1 MGKGDFHNCSRT
13 CLSTFIPS
21 RARKF
26 LYDRHNTHGTLI
38 TSFIKTKRM
47 KRIILLA
54 FLASSALMSQASIE
68 RKSDPL
74 FKQAVTESKAVVN
87 FTEKTASVKSTIKLN
102 VPENCTVTMKGSLN
116 GGVFSIEV
124 SCTATASTC
133 DQAASKATSCLSTAI
148 RRARQAIS

>member
-1 MGKGDFHNCSRT
+1 MGKGEFHNCSRT

-54 FLASSALMSQASIE
+54 FLASSALMSQASVQH
-68 RKSDPL
+68 KSAPF
-74 FKQAVTESKAVVN
+74 FKKGITESKVIENLSKKAVN
-87 FTEKTASVKSTIKLN
+87 AKSTLQINTLQ
-102 VPENCTVTMKGSLN
+102 NCTVTMKGSLN
-116 GGVFSIEV
+116 AGVFSVEV

>member
-1 MGKGDFHNCSRT
+1 MGKGEFHNCSRI

-38 TSFIKTKRM
+38 KSFIKTKRM

-68 RKSDPL
+68 RKSDPI
-74 FKQAVTESKAVVN
+74 FKQAVTESKAMVN
-87 FTEKTASVKSTIKLN
+87 FTEKTASVKSTIQLS

-116 GGVFSIEV
+116 GGVL
-124 SCTATASTC
+124 
-133 DQAASKATSCLSTAI
+133 KLYMKL
-148 RRARQAIS
+148 